1 MWLVIGSMSFPACFA
16 KLRGQPAAQQTFHL
30 ASWSFETLSQLI
42 VWLAAIATL
51 HPQPLT
57 GGVMRT
63 FQPLLITTPAQ
74 AAQTLSDPTRI
85 LNAGLVLLGTSFVLH
100 LLSMAWQFIAAR
112 KATPAQP

>member
-1 MWLVIGSMSFPACFA
+1 
-16 KLRGQPAAQQTFHL
+16 
-30 ASWSFETLSQLI
+30 
-42 VWLAAIATL
+42 
-51 HPQPLT
+51 
-57 GGVMRT
+57 MRT